1 MNKTSFSNTL
11 YSFPKIMSKENSTF
25 YKTFYSNSSPKT
37 SKVSLKLKSSSP
49 SSQPPFFQNQ
59 NIPLSSY
66 AKYTSHLKNN
76 LINKKNRKYT
86 SLVKRKNSFSSAETD
101 DTFFAN
107 SEVKNIDK
115 KIIKRINK
123 CSIWKEKLN
132 NIYGMYASSNK
143 KDIQDIRRNIREFEL
158 GTKDFDLKAE
168 INRKKYFPMEKVEII
183 FDATDIMNKMKKSL
197 NNEKKSYQ
205 TFFRKNQADL
215 NTFIIQNRE
224 ICKKNFLIG
233 LITNEREKIKIKEKE
248 IQKDLE
254 DAKKIFV
261 KDEAEFNQ
269 FTQEKK
275 VQFRKAELNLDINIR
290 NNKILMEKIRKCS
303 MEVHETESEIVRNI
317 KGIILYK
324 NYADFIHKLLGKN
337 KIVADLRGVK
347 NSLQSKDKDLTSIAR
362 HVIKLFNF
370 LLNSKDIPVKTE
382 EINNPDLLTALFFS
396 LEGNIIHQLKE
407 RDEILKEKFNDKI
420 LFEKEIAI
428 LKEKV
433 ESDQKKLDMLTKELN
448 ISKNIYITD
457 DYQERIDDAS
467 KLIYEISE
475 ELINTQISQNKNKSP
490 IDNVIDTN
498 LAILKKTEDTINQL
512 FEEIESIKNS
522 DKGAEE
528 LFKTIVDEIKLKN
541 KIQKY
546 KEGREAMMISEEE
559 KNLKYLQKNY
569 RYRVRGPIRYPPPYI
584 LEKKKEKNDKE
595 QKSQINEEEMIYYD
609 EK

>member
-1 MNKTSFSNTL
+1 
-11 YSFPKIMSKENSTF
+11 MSKENSTF